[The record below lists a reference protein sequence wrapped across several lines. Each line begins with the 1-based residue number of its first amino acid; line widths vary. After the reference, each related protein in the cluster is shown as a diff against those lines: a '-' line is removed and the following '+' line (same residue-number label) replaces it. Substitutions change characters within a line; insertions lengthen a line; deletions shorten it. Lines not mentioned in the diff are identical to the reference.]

1 MKWKNKPVKLPGA
14 DSRVALLPR
23 LQGIYQITCLVTG
36 ERYIGSSVDIEK
48 RWREHVAAWL
58 QPLNPEMSKLS
69 NKYLTKA
76 ARQHGLKHM
85 SFQIIETCFSMT
97 STEMEVREYE
107 LIQKLKPEFNIKREI
122 W

>member
-1 MKWKNKPVKLPGA
+1 MKWKNKPVKLPGT
-14 DSRVALLPR
+14 DTRVALLPR
-23 LQGIYQITCLVTG
+23 LQGIYQITCLATG

-76 ARQHGLKHM
+76 ARTHGIKQM
-85 SFQIIETCFSMT
+85 TFQIIEPCFAMT
-97 STEMEVREYE
+97 PTEIEIKEYQ
-107 LIQKLKPEFNIKREI
+107 LIERLKPEFNIKREI
-122 W
+122 